1 MPKKIRL
8 AVNVVFSLILI
19 IMLIAKIV
27 SMIIHW
33 SDLAENWDLNNAP
46 TFFTLFFVFG
56 IYPLIAVTA
65 LSVWLKGVPPIV
77 FSSLGLVGGFALYF
91 IESIFNALYIRAEST
106 LYMGFTPMISMGT
119 YLISFFM
126 LVISIVEL
134 VIAKRKKF

>member
-8 AVNVVFSLILI
+8 AVNMAFSLILMI
-19 IMLIAKIV
+19 VLIAKIMG
-27 SMIIHW
+27 MITHW
-33 SDLAENWDLNNAP
+33 SDLAENWDLNGAP
-46 TFFTLFFVFG
+46 TFLTLFFVFG

-77 FSSLGLVGGFALYF
+77 FSTLGLVGGFALYF
-91 IESIFNALYIRAEST
+91 LETIFNALYIRAGST
-106 LYMGFTPMISMGT
+106 LYMGFTPIVSMCT